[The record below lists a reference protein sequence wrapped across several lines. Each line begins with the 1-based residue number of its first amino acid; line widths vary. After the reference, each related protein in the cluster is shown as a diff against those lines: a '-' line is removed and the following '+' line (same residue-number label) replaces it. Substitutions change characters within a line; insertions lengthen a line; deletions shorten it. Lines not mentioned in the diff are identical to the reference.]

1 LLAALDFQKPRFGH
15 ACRLGRLIH
24 ATPTISPNNSPNLS
38 STHENELKA
47 ERFVFLFQTKASH
60 AFASTSGQFNAFDL
74 SKK

>member
-1 LLAALDFQKPRFGH
+1 MGHQKSGFGH
-15 ACRLGRLIH
+15 ACRLGKPPH
-24 ATPTISPNNSPNLS
+24 AKPTVAPNNSPNLS